1 MGSVCCVCRVG
12 VALVPAPP
20 LVSELGRQHTAN
32 VAQGEGAEGEFQNP
46 KAASFGPSQAGPAFR
61 HIGFIWP
68 IAPAKVAGGRLGM
81 CRCVSNRS
89 EHVSV
94 QHRPLLSCPSCS
106 FSRAGVPVYFRCNSG
121 VFGVC
126 SRAASGVS

>member
-12 VALVPAPP
+12 VALVPAAP

-68 IAPAKVAGGRLGM
+68 IAPAKGAAARLGM
-81 CRCVSNRS
+81 RPRVRGRSLHVCGRC
-89 EHVSV
+89 
-94 QHRPLLSCPSCS
+94 
-106 FSRAGVPVYFRCNSG
+106 G
-121 VFGVC
+121 
-126 SRAASGVS
+126 AARRT